1 MMKRL
6 IIPCLA
12 SVMIACGSNSESVQ
26 KEVETTKKADTKTE
40 VKPKTTSGIGIITE
54 EALNVEILPETTY
67 PANSPVAKWGKL
79 KVAPNEKGVRC
90 LCDEKGNPVQLKGM
104 SSHGL
109 QWAGVAQITED
120 NIKALRQDWNCSVF
134 RLVFY
139 VDEEGGYA
147 YNQTHRTR
155 HLENVV
161 KWCGEQGMYV
171 LVDWHVH
178 KPGNPEA
185 KQYRK
190 HPINGVDLAG
200 DFFSYCARRFQN
212 QKHVLYELCNEPNPS
227 SGATTWPNHIKPYC
241 EDMLKI
247 IRSYDKDVVCI
258 CGTPNWSQDAHVV
271 IGNEPQDE
279 NGNVYENLMYSYH
292 FYAASHYDGV
302 DPSNPYQGHD
312 YMKPMR
318 EGDSTAHVPCILATL
333 PIFVTEFGTTDAS
346 GWQNFR
352 PDLTDRWMQ
361 ILNGGNLGGQKVSWC
376 NWSFSAEGGM
386 SAALKWNEGNI
397 RQCDRNKILTES
409 GKYIF
414 KKLHEK

>member
-1 MMKRL
+1 MVKRL

-12 SVMIACGSNSESVQ
+12 SVMIACGNNTENTKSEIPSPE
-26 KEVETTKKADTKTE
+26 KTKTE
-40 VKPKTTSGIGIITE
+40 LKEKKTSGIGIITDD
-54 EALNVEILPETTY
+54 AKNVEILEQMVY

-79 KVAPNEKGVRC
+79 KVAPNDKGVRC

-109 QWAGVAQITED
+109 QWAGVAQITEE
-120 NIKALRQDWNCSVF
+120 NIKALRWDWNCSVF

-147 YNQTHRTR
+147 HNQTHRTR

-161 KWCGEQGMYV
+161 KWCGENGMYV

-178 KPGNPEA
+178 KQGNPEA

-190 HPINGVDLAG
+190 HPMNGIDLAG
-200 DFFSYCARRFQN
+200 DFFAYCSRRFQN

-247 IRSYDKDVVCI
+247 IRENDKDVVCI

-279 NGNVYENLMYSYH
+279 NGNVYDNLMYSYH

-302 DPSNPYQGHD
+302 DPNSPYQGHD

-318 EGDSTAHVPCILATL
+318 EGDSTAHMPCILATL

-346 GWQNFR
+346 GWSNFR
-352 PDLTDRWMQ
+352 PDLTDKWMK
-361 ILNGGNLGGQKVSWC
+361 ILDGGNLGNQKVSWC
-376 NWSFSAEGGM
+376 NWSFSAEGGE

>member
-6 IIPCLA
+6 LIPCLA
-12 SVMIACGSNSESVQ
+12 SVMIACGSNNDNTK
-26 KEVETTKKADTKTE
+26 KEVVSPETTKTE
-40 VKPKTTSGIGIITE
+40 LKEKKPSGIGTITE
-54 EALNVEILPETTY
+54 DALNCEIMEPMKY

-79 KVAPNEKGVRC
+79 KVAPNEMGVRC

-134 RLVFY
+134 RLVIY

-147 YNQTHRTR
+147 YNKTHRTR

-190 HPINGVDLAG
+190 HPSNGVDLAG
-200 DFFSYCARRFQN
+200 DFFAYCARRFQN
-212 QKHVLYELCNEPNPS
+212 QKHVLYELCNEPNPNN
-227 SGATTWPNHIKPYC
+227 GATTWPAHIKPYC
-241 EDMLKI
+241 EDMMKI

-292 FYAASHYDGV
+292 FYAASHHDGN
-302 DPSNPYQGHD
+302 DPQSPYKSHD
-312 YMKPMR
+312 YMTPMR
-318 EGDSTAHVPCILATL
+318 EGDSTAHMPCILATL

-346 GWQNFR
+346 GWTNFR
-352 PDLTDRWMQ
+352 PDLTDKWMK
-361 ILNGGNLGGQKVSWC
+361 ILDGGNLGHQKVSWC
-376 NWSFSAEGGM
+376 NWSFSAEGGE